1 MLYFVVFC
9 KIVIYDDFQIL
20 DDAEIGL
27 EDDGYIGV
35 VCYVY
40 KFQNVKEEVIDFS
53 GDARMKKM

>member
-20 DDAEIGL
+20 DDVEIGL
-27 EDDGYIGV
+27 ENDGYIGV

-53 GDARMKKM
+53 GDVRMKKM